1 MNEQSLHPARCGRQR
16 AVTEIL
22 CVYRTPDKIVA
33 SPAAE
38 TPHAILDHA
47 TVKKTRHSRKAR
59 DARDARQEGCGHW
72 RNETKVR
79 PPRVGNR
86 WPDRRSELHDLARPW
101 AGGHP
106 SLHAAAPTPDHRAIE
121 PTHRHTARGGAA
133 LPLHGGKAR
142 LCGSRRSARLLAA
155 PWNPGARP
163 CLSVIDSAGDDGAT
177 AARSHQRRTA
187 RVELDGGPGRR

>member
-59 DARDARQEGCGHW
+59 DARDARQEGCGHC
-72 RNETKVR
+72 RAETKVR
-79 PPRVGNR
+79 HARLGNR
-86 WPDRRSELHDLARPW
+86 RPDRRSELHDLARPR
-101 AGGHP
+101 AGGN
-106 SLHAAAPTPDHRAIE
+106 
-121 PTHRHTARGGAA
+121 
-133 LPLHGGKAR
+133 AR
-142 LCGSRRSARLLAA
+142 LTAEAR
-155 PWNPGARP
+155 
-163 CLSVIDSAGDDGAT
+163 T
-177 AARSHQRRTA
+177 
-187 RVELDGGPGRR
+187 